1 MLAFNFFY
9 VSFPVYAVQGLE
21 WSVKT
26 TGAFFALMSFLMVLV
41 QGPLLGRLSKVIA
54 ERTLIIVGGLI
65 LSLSFLLFTAR
76 EDGPIFAGAA
86 LLALGNGLM
95 WPSIVAVL
103 SKRAGDQ
110 QGAVQG
116 LAGSGGAVASILGLV
131 LGGIL
136 YGFVDGWIFGLSFAL
151 VLLVVLLSLGLPRR
165 AGG

>member
-1 MLAFNFFY
+1 
-9 VSFPVYAVQGLE
+9 
-21 WSVKT
+21 
-26 TGAFFALMSFLMVLV
+26 MSFLMVLV
-41 QGPLLGRLSKVIA
+41 QGPLLGRLSKVVS
-54 ERTLIIVGGLI
+54 ERTLILCGGLI
-65 LSLSFLLFTAR
+65 LSLSFLLFTSS

-86 LLALGNGLM
+86 VLALGNGLM

-103 SKRAGDQ
+103 SKRAGDH

-136 YGFVDGWIFGLSFAL
+136 YGFVDAGIFGLSFAL

-165 AGG
+165 STS